1 MSSRVAVN
9 FAGNTIFS
17 GTSQEYSSVQKAFF
31 QAIVAHTG
39 MCYLSE
45 LRLTFQERAC
55 ACILGTA
62 EPRYNEPLF
71 NEILAV

>member
-1 MSSRVAVN
+1 
-9 FAGNTIFS
+9 
-17 GTSQEYSSVQKAFF
+17 
-31 QAIVAHTG
+31 

-45 LRLTFQERAC
+45 LRLTFQERAR